1 MNTMSHTKYNWER
14 LNGYVEHEQWNVQID
29 QRRRKADADKL
40 SAKGKS
46 KGAKIARCQ
55 SIADALPEQ
64 FMKIASIEARKE
76 YYSNRKAERIAHRQA
91 KKANRL

>member
-1 MNTMSHTKYNWER
+1 MQHTKYNWER
-14 LNGYVEHEQWNVQID
+14 LNGHTIKDGWTVQID

-55 SIADALPEQ
+55 SIADAMPEQ
-64 FMKIASIEARKE
+64 FLKIASIEAKKE
-76 YYSNRKAERIAHRQA
+76 YYSNRKAERIAYRKE

>member
-14 LNGYVEHEQWNVQID
+14 LNGYVEYEQWNVQID

-64 FMKIASIEARKE
+64 FMNIAKR
-76 YYSNRKAERIAHRQA
+76 
-91 KKANRL
+91 ANRADRQREERRAKRAK

>member
-1 MNTMSHTKYNWER
+1 MQHNKYNWEC
-14 LNGYVEHEQWNVQID
+14 LNGYVEHEQWTVQID

-64 FMKIASIEARKE
+64 FMNIAKR
-76 YYSNRKAERIAHRQA
+76 
-91 KKANRL
+91 ANRADKQREERRAKRAK

>member
-1 MNTMSHTKYNWER
+1 MSHTKYNWER
-14 LNGYVEHEQWNVQID
+14 LNGYVEYEQWNVQID

-64 FMKIASIEARKE
+64 FMNIAKR
-76 YYSNRKAERIAHRQA
+76 
-91 KKANRL
+91 ANRADRQREERRAKRAK

>member
-1 MNTMSHTKYNWER
+1 MSHTKYNWER

-64 FMKIASIEARKE
+64 FMNIAKR
-76 YYSNRKAERIAHRQA
+76 
-91 KKANRL
+91 ANRADRQREERRAKRAK

>member
-1 MNTMSHTKYNWER
+1 MNHTKYNWER
-14 LNGYVEHEQWNVQID
+14 LNGHTTTKEGWSVQID

-40 SAKGKS
+40 SAKGKG

-64 FMKIASIEARKE
+64 FMNIAKR
-76 YYSNRKAERIAHRQA
+76 
-91 KKANRL
+91 ANRADRQREERRAKRAK

>member
-1 MNTMSHTKYNWER
+1 MQHTKYNWER
-14 LNGYVEHEQWNVQID
+14 LNGHTTTRDGWSVQID
-29 QRRRKADADKL
+29 QRRRKANEDKL

-55 SIADALPEQ
+55 SIAENMPEQ
-64 FMKIASIEARKE
+64 FLKIASIEARKE

>member
-1 MNTMSHTKYNWER
+1 MQHNKYNWER
-14 LNGYVEHEQWNVQID
+14 LSGYVEHEQWNVQID

-64 FMKIASIEARKE
+64 FMNIAKR
-76 YYSNRKAERIAHRQA
+76 
-91 KKANRL
+91 ANRADRQREERRAKRAK